1 MRRNQVTLRWAL
13 AFSGCVFGLGSANAQ
28 TKAVH
33 QSESAER
40 LVRAALESECGG
52 PSAAREQLLK
62 QALALDPE
70 FAPARWQSGF
80 VRWNGGWQSLDV
92 VGRLAS
98 TDKTLAEY
106 RRLRE
111 GMVDTAD
118 NQRALAEWC
127 RKHQLPDEARA
138 HWLKLLAY
146 EPNNAEAH
154 AALGLEW
161 FEGRLLTAAQIKE
174 AKSTAKERQQAIR
187 RFRPMLA
194 RWRTA
199 ITGGSP
205 KQRVEAER
213 ELGELSDTAAIPAI
227 ALALNPAADS
237 VSGRQYQRLLMEAL
251 GRMHHGEA
259 TELLV
264 RMALIPDS
272 LELRTIAADQL
283 KSRPMFSYV
292 PQLIAA
298 APGQM
303 KNEFQVMTGDD
314 GQIVCR
320 ERIIIS
326 GNGFD
331 YTINHNTVHGPIMDA
346 IGAPTRTIT
355 PQPSPGVITAEL
367 QGDQQS
373 PAAQRYRRWSD
384 EVKGRI
390 QFALQ
395 RTTGFKEFDDPQLW
409 EQQWNEY
416 NGWKHAPSAMEAR
429 RQFAAETADY
439 TPLAI
444 FTPMHVGE
452 MKAVSTTRLGP
463 QTPQPKLWGYTQGP
477 VRPVRPWSLPPSR
490 VPIERRVHVCFPAG
504 TPVLTVYGR
513 VPIEKVRSGDRVLSQ
528 DPRTGELTYKTVHET
543 TLLPA
548 TPLAQLTFGKEK
560 LLATPGHPF
569 WIVGEGWRVAR
580 FLQAGDVVHSLHGAA
595 VIDAVEE
602 ARPSE
607 VYNLVVNDLHNY
619 FVGEAAL
626 LVHDNSTLTETTTRV
641 PGLAAKP
648 VAP

>member
-1 MRRNQVTLRWAL
+1 MLRCAL
-13 AFSGCVFGLGSANAQ
+13 ILGICVFGLVPAVAQ
-28 TKAVH
+28 TKTSH
-33 QSESAER
+33 QNEAAER
-40 LVRAALESECGG
+40 LVQAALESECGG
-52 PSAAREQLLK
+52 PSAARKQLLK
-62 QALALDPE
+62 QALAIDPD

-80 VRWNGGWQSLDV
+80 VRWDGQWQSLDV
-92 VGRLAS
+92 VARMAS
-98 TDKTLAEY
+98 TDKTLTEY

-111 GMVDTAD
+111 GMIDTAA
-118 NQRALAEWC
+118 NHRALAEWC
-127 RKHQLPDEARA
+127 RKHHLADEARA

-146 EPNNAEAH
+146 EPNNAVAH

-161 FEGRLLTAAQIKE
+161 FEGRLLTAAQIKQ
-174 AKSTAKERQQAIR
+174 AKSAAKERQQAIR
-187 RFRPMLA
+187 RFRLMLA

-199 ITGGSP
+199 ITSGP
-205 KQRVEAER
+205 QKQREEAQR
-213 ELGELSDTAAIPAI
+213 ELGELVDTAAIPAI

-237 VSGRQYQRLLMEAL
+237 VASREYQQLLIAAL
-251 GRMHHGEA
+251 GRMHDAEA

-272 LELRTIAADQL
+272 VELRSAAADQL
-283 KSRPMFSYV
+283 KQRPMFSYV

-326 GNGFD
+326 GDGFD
-331 YTINHNTVHGPIMDA
+331 YTINHSTVHGPIMDA
-346 IGAPTRTIT
+346 IGAPSQTLVA
-355 PQPSPGVITAEL
+355 QPSPGVVTAEL

-384 EVKGRI
+384 DVKGRI

-395 RTTGFKEFDDPQLW
+395 RTTGFKEFNDPQLW

-416 NGWKHAPSAMEAR
+416 NGWKHAPSALEAR
-429 RQFAAETADY
+429 RQFGAETADY

-444 FTPMHVGE
+444 FTPLFVGE
-452 MKAVSTTRLGP
+452 MKAVSTTRPGP
-463 QTPQPKLWGYTQGP
+463 TTPQPKMWGFTQGP
-477 VRPVRPWSLPPSR
+477 TRPVRPWSLPPSR
-490 VPIERRVHVCFPAG
+490 VPIERQVHVCFPAG
-504 TPVLTVYGR
+504 TPVRTLYGQ
-513 VPIEKVRSGDRVLSQ
+513 VAIEKVKGGDRVLSQ
-528 DPRTGELTYKTVHET
+528 DPRTGELLYKTVHET
-543 TLLPA
+543 SLRPA
-548 TPLAQLTFGKEK
+548 TPLVQLTFGTEK
-560 LLATPGHPF
+560 LHATPGHPF

-580 FLQAGDVVHSLHGAA
+580 FLQAGDVVHSIHGAA

-619 FVGEAAL
+619 FVGDSAL
-626 LVHDNSTLTETTTRV
+626 LVHDNSTLLETTTRV
-641 PGLAAKP
+641 PGLAAGP